1 MAELRF
7 PGLASLTDHQL
18 LTSLAA
24 IDDIRECYRVLKKG
38 GLNIVGELL
47 KGQGPFYEMDH
58 YPKEDVFDRDTA
70 SQYYYHAHRE
80 DHAEHGHF
88 HLFLRNQALSKGA
101 EPTMGPTGEDRVV
114 HLVAISMDAW
124 GYPTDLFTVNRWVT
138 DESWLPAEIIVTAL
152 DRFAIDH
159 AYPSW
164 PVNRWL
170 TAIVRCFRPQ
180 VEALLYHRD
189 EVVDQRRAQ
198 GLEKVLEDRSLEI
211 IGTIPIDVESW
222 VDKLETER
230 KRRLQARTA
239 QSKHRS
245 DAIRGR

>member
-1 MAELRF
+1 MTELRI
-7 PGLASLTDHQL
+7 PGLASLTDAQL
-18 LTSLAA
+18 ETSLAA
-24 IDDIRECYRVLKKG
+24 IDDIRDCYRVLEKG
-38 GLNIVGELL
+38 GLNVVGEVL

-58 YPKEDVFDRDTA
+58 YPKEDVYDRETA

-88 HLFLRNQALSKGA
+88 HLFLRDASLPEGA
-101 EPTMGPTGEDRVV
+101 EPAMGPTGEDRVA

-138 DESWLPAEIIVTAL
+138 DESWLPATAIAAVL

-170 TAIVRCFRPQ
+170 TAMVRGFRPQ
-180 VEALLYHRD
+180 IEALLHHRD
-189 EVVDQRRAQ
+189 EVIEQRREH

-222 VDKLETER
+222 ADGIGAEQRRRGQVVGSGTARSIRPFLE
-230 KRRLQARTA
+230 Q
-239 QSKHRS
+239 
-245 DAIRGR
+245 

>member
-1 MAELRF
+1 MTELRM
-7 PGLASLTDHQL
+7 PALASLTDNRV
-18 LTSLAA
+18 LTSLEAL
-24 IDDIRECYRVLKKG
+24 DDIRECYRVLEKG
-38 GLNIVGELL
+38 GLNVVGEVL

-58 YPKEDVFDRDTA
+58 YPQEDVYDRDTA

-88 HLFLRNQALSKGA
+88 HLFLRDASLPEGV
-101 EPTMGPTGEDRVV
+101 GPVRGPIGEDRVA

-138 DESWLPAEIIVTAL
+138 DESWLPAETIIRVL

-170 TAIVRCFRPQ
+170 TAMVRAFRPQ
-180 VEALLYHRD
+180 IEALLYHRD
-189 EVVDQRRAQ
+189 EVIEQRREQ
-198 GLEKVLEDRSLEI
+198 NVEQVLEDRSLEI
-211 IGTIPIDVESW
+211 TGALPIDVESW
-222 VDKLETER
+222 REQLEAEQRRRFQVKRMRENRCSETSAER
-230 KRRLQARTA
+230 
-239 QSKHRS
+239 
-245 DAIRGR
+245 